1 MPTPILYQLFPTL
14 ADFRESAPNVESTAD
29 FKALNATAIST
40 RKTIVGVISEPIW
53 NKIKSETDTDA
64 LMYLRSAWANRT
76 MYAQKIFVA
85 VNNRLEKKGDTYKYE
100 LEAMKRQYIDNYHN
114 AMDSL
119 LQILSNDASYD
130 WESSWMGKQMASL
143 KIKSVLDFEEY
154 YHIDT
159 AYLYFTRTVPIQKKE
174 LLLTFNSYYDKI
186 TDREDLLPNL
196 NTALVYTI
204 IARTLQQFDI
214 IELPP
219 TIRNY
224 FDDNTLSRNGKD
236 ERDAVNNMADS
247 FLSDADSLL
256 GNIDL
261 ALTDGTTNVDTGTD
275 VNDESNKYYL
285 MG

>member
-1 MPTPILYQLFPTL
+1 MPTPILNQLFPTL

-53 NKIKSETDTDA
+53 DKIKSETDTDA

-119 LQILSNDASYD
+119 LQILSNDVSYD

-186 TDREDLLPNL
+186 ADREDLLPNL

-236 ERDAVNNMADS
+236 ERDAVNGMADS

-261 ALTDGTTNVDTGTD
+261 ALTDGTTDVDTGTD
-275 VNDESNKYYL
+275 VNDEENKYYL
-285 MG
+285 MT

>member
-1 MPTPILYQLFPTL
+1 MPTPILNQLFPTL

-53 NKIKSETDTDA
+53 DKIKSETDTDA

-119 LQILSNDASYD
+119 LQILSNDVSYD

-186 TDREDLLPNL
+186 ADREDLLPNL

-236 ERDAVNNMADS
+236 ERDAVNGMADN

-275 VNDESNKYYL
+275 VNDEENKYYL
-285 MG
+285 MT

>member
-119 LQILSNDASYD
+119 LQILSNDASYE

-275 VNDESNKYYL
+275 VNDEENKYYL
-285 MG
+285 MP